1 MTVRQV
7 MALMLVAC
15 LGVAGTAAAAP
26 SGTTPARR
34 PAHAKTR
41 PAKHPAQA
49 AAPAPAVATAP
60 AAVPAD
66 TNAHPSFA
74 GRWKLSMTRSSF
86 GIIPGGKPTSRT
98 DLIEQDGTRIK
109 QTLFLVLGSKPDTT
123 IYIYS
128 TGGTPTV
135 NKVAHSDIRSVVTW
149 EGRTLHLVST
159 AKLLMLDTSLDDR
172 WVIAPNGRELVYQRH
187 VKFGFGEG
195 DQTLIFER
203 E

>member
-1 MTVRQV
+1 MR
-7 MALMLVAC
+7 
-15 LGVAGTAAAAP
+15 
-26 SGTTPARR
+26 
-34 PAHAKTR
+34 
-41 PAKHPAQA
+41 
-49 AAPAPAVATAP
+49 
-60 AAVPAD
+60 
-66 TNAHPSFA
+66 
-74 GRWKLSMTRSSF
+74 RSSF

-128 TGGTPTV
+128 TDGTPTV

-149 EGRTLHLVST
+149 EGRTLRLRST